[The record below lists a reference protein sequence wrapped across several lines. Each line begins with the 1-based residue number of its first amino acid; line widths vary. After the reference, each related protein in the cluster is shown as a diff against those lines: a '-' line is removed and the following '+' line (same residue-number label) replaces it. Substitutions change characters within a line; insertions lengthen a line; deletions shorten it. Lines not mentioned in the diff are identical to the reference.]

1 MPKTKSWYKR
11 WMVVLDETGKFVELS
26 GWPWTELQND
36 DGTLLQA
43 PGLNNPYEGLAEVIT
58 TDHAEAKKFF
68 GEQMLKLAADA
79 KAFRAER
86 DDAIKAKVAAED
98 ERDAVKN
105 EVKAAL
111 AAAHNNIR

>member
-1 MPKTKSWYKR
+1 MPNTKSWYKR
-11 WMVVLDETGKFVELS
+11 YMVVLDDQGKFVELS
-26 GWPWTELQND
+26 GWPWNELLND

-68 GEQMLKLAADA
+68 GEQMLKLAEDA

-86 DDAIKAKVAAED
+86 DDAVKAKEAAEKD
-98 ERDAVKN
+98 RDN
-105 EVKAAL
+105 VKAQVRDML
-111 AAAHNNIR
+111 AQAHNSLV